1 MAQSDKFNYDE
12 AIKKLESFAAE
23 IENISDID
31 LLAERIKEAAS
42 LVSRC
47 KAKIA
52 EIEKDINDILPTNE

>member
-12 AIKKLESFAAE
+12 AIKKLESFAEE

-47 KAKIA
+47 NAKIA

>member
-12 AIKKLESFAAE
+12 AIKKLESFAEE

-31 LLAERIKEAAS
+31 LLAERIKEAAP

>member
-12 AIKKLESFAAE
+12 AIKKLESFAKE
-23 IENISDID
+23 IENISDIN

-47 KAKIA
+47 KAKIT

>member
-12 AIKKLESFAAE
+12 AIKKLESFAEE

-31 LLAERIKEAAS
+31 LLAERIKEATS

-47 KAKIA
+47 KAKIT